1 MSEKIKQVRFE
12 NLEVFA
18 DELKKK
24 YSKKTDLTAVSDRV
38 TALEDVG
45 AQANVLEGV
54 KINGTA
60 LAIAEKMV
68 DILFAT
74 GETNGTIKV
83 NGTEISIAG
92 LAAMAYKANVS
103 QADLDTALAAA
114 ITAKANSAD
123 VYTKAEV
130 DGKISSVYR
139 PGGSVAFA
147 DLPTADAAHLGMV
160 YNVTNKFT
168 TTDAFLE
175 GAGGK
180 HPAGTNVVIAAV
192 TDGETTGYKYDVL
205 AGFVDLSGYVEKVDG
220 QRLMTDEEG
229 VKLTGIAEGAT
240 KVEASETNGNI
251 KVNGAEQKVYELP
264 STVLH
269 STDFEVVTE
278 AEVRAL
284 LDDSPAE

>member
-24 YSKKTDLTAVSDRV
+24 YAKKTELSAVSSRV
-38 TALEDVG
+38 TALEIVG

-54 KINGTA
+54 KVNGTA

-74 GETNGTIKV
+74 GETNGTLKV
-83 NGTEISIAG
+83 NDVEISIAG
-92 LAAMAYKANVS
+92 LAAMAFKANVS
-103 QADLDTALAAA
+103 QADLDTALAEA

-123 VYTKAEV
+123 VYSKAEV
-130 DGKISSVYR
+130 DGKISSVYK

-147 DLPTADAAHLGMV
+147 DLPAADEAHLGLV
-160 YNVTNKFT
+160 YNVTTKFT
-168 TTDAFLE
+168 TTESFLE

-180 HPAGTNVVIAAV
+180 HPAGTNVVVIKS
-192 TDGETTGYKYDVL
+192 GEDYKYDVL
-205 AGFVDLSGYVEKVDG
+205 SGFVDLSGYVEKAEG
-220 QRLMTDEEG
+220 QRLMTDAEG
-229 VKLTGIAEGAT
+229 VKLGGIAEGAT
-240 KVEASETNGNI
+240 KVEASTTNGNI

-264 STVLH
+264 NTVLH
-269 STDFEVVTE
+269 STDFEAVTE
-278 AEVRAL
+278 AEIRAL
-284 LDDSPAE
+284 LDDTPAE

>member
-24 YSKKTDLTAVSDRV
+24 YAKKTDVTAVSDRV
-38 TALEDVG
+38 TALENVG

-54 KINGTA
+54 KVNGTA

-74 GETNGTIKV
+74 GETNGTLKV

-92 LAAMAYKANVS
+92 LAALAFKANVS
-103 QADLDTALAAA
+103 QADLDTALAEV

-123 VYTKAEV
+123 VYSKAEV
-130 DGKISSVYR
+130 DGKISSVYK

-147 DLPTADAAHLGMV
+147 NLPTADEAHLGLV
-160 YNVTNKFT
+160 YNVTDKFT
-168 TTDAFLE
+168 TTDAFIE

-180 HPAGTNVVIAAV
+180 HTAGTNVVV
-192 TDGETTGYKYDVL
+192 VKSGEDYKYDVL
-205 AGFVDLSGYVEKVDG
+205 AGFVDLSGYVEKAEG
-220 QRLMTDEEG
+220 QRLMTDAEG
-229 VKLTGIAEGAT
+229 VKLGGIAEGAT
-240 KVEASETNGNI
+240 KVEASTTNGNI

-284 LDDSPAE
+284 FNETAE